1 MAINTINEKFAL
13 ITQYQPW
20 NTPVPI
26 SVDGL
31 DQADN
36 QHLIWDYPG
45 LLWTTLAAPKPF
57 AFIRV
62 FRTRRR

>member
-1 MAINTINEKFAL
+1 MAIDTINEKFAL

-20 NTPVPI
+20 NTPIPI
-26 SVDGL
+26 SADGL

-45 LLWTTLAAPKPF
+45 LLWVTGIIVKPS
-57 AFIRV
+57 RLLLLGV
-62 FRTRRR
+62 S